1 MSGDK
6 YKERS
11 MSRNEALGLAES
23 LRDIRRMLVERLK
36 TTEQRQD
43 RHMVELID
51 FMERLDADPG
61 EVLHAA
67 VYILVA
73 IDPEVTRDEL
83 IKLATGIGEVR
94 RAEKAELAE
103 EPLTRGMH

>member
-1 MSGDK
+1 
-6 YKERS
+6 
-11 MSRNEALGLAES
+11 MSRNDVLGLAEP
-23 LRDIRRMLVERLK
+23 LRDIRRMLVERLEA
-36 TTEQRQD
+36 TEKRQD

-51 FMERLDADPG
+51 FMERLDVDPG

-67 VYILVA
+67 VYILIA

-83 IKLATGIGEVR
+83 MNLATGIGEVR
-94 RAEKAELAE
+94 RAEKAGLAE